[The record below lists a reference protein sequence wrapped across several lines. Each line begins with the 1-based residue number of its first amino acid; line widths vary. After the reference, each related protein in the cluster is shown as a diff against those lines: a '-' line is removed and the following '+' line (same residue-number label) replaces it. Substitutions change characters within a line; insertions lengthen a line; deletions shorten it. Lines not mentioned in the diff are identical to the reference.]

1 VIKNL
6 NSIFWAYA
14 FGWAV
19 FFLDFNLSIAKRSN
33 DLRSEVERPK
43 EIRVRDIVRKSP
55 GEIMWQA

>member
-19 FFLDFNLSIAKRSN
+19 FFGFYLTIAKRSS
-33 DLRSEVERPK
+33 DLRAEIERLK
-43 EIRVRDIVRKSP
+43 RSASGTASGKAQEK
-55 GEIMWQA
+55 

>member
-19 FFLDFNLSIAKRSN
+19 FFGFYLTIAKRSN
-33 DLRSEVERPK
+33 DLRAEIERLK
-43 EIRVRDIVRKSP
+43 RATSGKSQ
-55 GEIMWQA
+55 EK